1 MRRFFSGLGYRMM
14 NFMQGRYG
22 TDKLNLAMLITAVV
36 FDIVNM
42 FLQPL
47 WLRAIFGILSSALLV
62 LAIYRTF
69 SRNIPARQKELRAF
83 NAFFNRLKTLRN
95 HHIYRCPGCRQKI
108 RVPRKHGVKVEI
120 RCPKCGQTFTKKI

>member
-83 NAFFNRLKTLRN
+83 NAFFNRLKTLRT

>member
-83 NAFFNRLKTLRN
+83 NAFFNRLKTLRT
-95 HHIYRCPGCRQKI
+95 HHIYHCPGCRQKI